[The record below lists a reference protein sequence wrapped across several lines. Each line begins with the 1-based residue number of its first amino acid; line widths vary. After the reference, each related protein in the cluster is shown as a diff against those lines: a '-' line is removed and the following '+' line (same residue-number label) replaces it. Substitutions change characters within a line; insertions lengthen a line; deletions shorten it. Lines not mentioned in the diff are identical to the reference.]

1 MAMARPDFAASAEG
15 AEHGSAGL
23 TAEDSVPYEV
33 VVATIDALGGPR
45 PAPHCSL
52 SSSFLHAR
60 AEAVMPREAGHR

>member
-33 VVATIDALGGPR
+33 VVATIDALRRTQAGTPLLPVVQFFARPR
-45 PAPHCSL
+45 
-52 SSSFLHAR
+52 
-60 AEAVMPREAGHR
+60 